1 MDMVSH
7 PDFIYNCLMEKIE
20 TAHTT
25 DIIED
30 KAPASQSVAV
40 QAKPVIYDYVDYRSF
55 LSDSLQF
62 IQAKNPKYSA
72 TAYVRQAGF
81 GENSRGYFN
90 LIMSGKRN
98 LSSST
103 ILGFAKTLKLN
114 EKETF
119 HFENLVHYNQA
130 DTEKEKAL
138 YFERISKNM
147 KGKTSAAFELLKSQY
162 NYFSHWYLVAVR
174 ELVAVKD
181 FKEDFDWISKKLR
194 SKITKKELQEAI
206 ADLITLGLLA
216 RNKDGKLVQSEEFV
230 TFTDN
235 SMNYTV
241 VNALHSQ
248 FLDRAKESL
257 NEDAYKD
264 RSASCVVIATEK
276 ENFDKIREEVR
287 AFREHILNKYGTNNG
302 SLDCVLNLG
311 IQLNH
316 ITTLD

>member
-1 MDMVSH
+1 
-7 PDFIYNCLMEKIE
+7 MEKIE
-20 TAHTT
+20 TSHTT
-25 DIIED
+25 TPDSESL
-30 KAPASQSVAV
+30 PQVA
-40 QAKPVIYDYVDYRSF
+40 KTMNERPVIYDFVDYRTF
-55 LSDSLQF
+55 LQAALNF

-72 TAYVRQAGF
+72 TAFVRQAGF
-81 GENSRGYFN
+81 GENSRGYFA

-103 ILGFAKTLKLN
+103 ILGFAKTIKLN

-130 DTEKEKAL
+130 TTEKEKAL

-147 KGKTSAAFELLKSQY
+147 RGRESAAFELLKSQY
-162 NYFSHWYLVAVR
+162 NYFSHWYLVAIR
-174 ELVAVKD
+174 ELVAVKN
-181 FKEDFDWISKKLR
+181 FQEDYEWISKKLR
-194 SKITKKELQEAI
+194 NKITKKEMQQAI
-206 ADLITLGLLA
+206 ADLLNLGLLK
-216 RNKDGKLVQSEEFV
+216 RENGKLVQSEEFV

-241 VNALHSQ
+241 VNALHTQ

-257 NEDAYKD
+257 NEDPYKD
-264 RSASCVVIATEK
+264 RSASCIVIATEK

-302 SLDCVLNLG
+302 NLDCVLNLG

-316 ITTLD
+316 ITTLE

>member
-1 MDMVSH
+1 
-7 PDFIYNCLMEKIE
+7 MENLE
-20 TAHTT
+20 TTQSTT
-25 DIIED
+25 LQTESLQEV
-30 KAPASQSVAV
+30 KRTTVE
-40 QAKPVIYDYVDYRSF
+40 KPVIYDYVDYRTF
-55 LSDSLQF
+55 LADSLNY
-62 IQAKNPKYSA
+62 IQSKNPKYSA
-72 TAYVRQAGF
+72 TAFVRQAGF

-103 ILGFAKTLKLN
+103 ILGFAKTIKLN

-130 DTEKEKAL
+130 ETEKVKAL
-138 YFERISKNM
+138 HFERISKSM
-147 KGKTSAAFELLKSQY
+147 KGKKSAAFELLKSQY
-162 NYFSHWYLVAVR
+162 NYFSHWYLVAIR

-194 SKITKKELQEAI
+194 NKISKKEMNEAI
-206 ADLITLGLLA
+206 SDLINLGLLK
-216 RNKDGKLVQSEEFV
+216 RNANGKLEQSEEFV
-230 TFTDN
+230 KFTDN

-248 FLDRAKESL
+248 FLDKAKESL
-257 NEDAYKD
+257 SEDQYKD

-276 ENFDKIREEVR
+276 ENFDKIREEIK
-287 AFREHILNKYGTNNG
+287 AFREHILNKYGTNSGN
-302 SLDCVLNLG
+302 LDCVLNLG

-316 ITTLD
+316 ITTLE